1 MSNLLVTPELVAAA
15 AADLA
20 GIGSAIGAA
29 NAAAGA
35 PTMALLAAGADEVSA
50 AVAAV
55 FSSYAQQY
63 QALSAAAAAFHD
75 QFVRALAAG
84 AGAYAGAEAANVE
97 QQLLNAINAPTLA
110 LLGRPLIGN
119 GADGAVGTGQ
129 AGGAGGL
136 LYGNGGNGGSGAA
149 GQAGGAAAVELAR
162 ALVRAVAE
170 SHGVAAVL
178 FAATP
183 PRRRPSTGVIRREP
197 AERTRLSDTRNTVDH
212 IIFQGERSPSLTHKR
227 TKRQP
232 AIAAGLNAPRRNRV
246 GRQHGWPADV
256 PSAEQRRAQ
265 RQRDL
270 EAIRRAYAEMV
281 ATSHEI
287 DDDTA
292 ELALLSMHLD
302 DEQRRLEAGMKLGWH
317 PYHFPDEPDSKQ

>member
-1 MSNLLVTPELVAAA
+1 MSGHALAARTLLA
-15 AADLA
+15 AADELVGGPQSRLRPPRWPA
-20 GIGSAIGAA
+20 TPRAHGGPRPSSLRERWSALWRSRTA
-29 NAAAGA
+29 
-35 PTMALLAAGADEVSA
+35 S
-50 AVAAV
+50 
-55 FSSYAQQY
+55 
-63 QALSAAAAAFHD
+63 
-75 QFVRALAAG
+75 
-84 AGAYAGAEAANVE
+84 
-97 QQLLNAINAPTLA
+97 
-110 LLGRPLIGN
+110 RPFC
-119 GADGAVGTGQ
+119 
-129 AGGAGGL
+129 
-136 LYGNGGNGGSGAA
+136 SP
-149 GQAGGAAAVELAR
+149 R
-162 ALVRAVAE
+162 R
-170 SHGVAAVL
+170 
-178 FAATP
+178 P

>member
-1 MSNLLVTPELVAAA
+1 MC
-15 AADLA
+15 
-20 GIGSAIGAA
+20 
-29 NAAAGA
+29 
-35 PTMALLAAGADEVSA
+35 
-50 AVAAV
+50 
-55 FSSYAQQY
+55 SSD
-63 QALSAAAAAFHD
+63 LSALWRSRTAS
-75 QFVRALAAG
+75 
-84 AGAYAGAEAANVE
+84 
-97 QQLLNAINAPTLA
+97 
-110 LLGRPLIGN
+110 RPFC
-119 GADGAVGTGQ
+119 
-129 AGGAGGL
+129 
-136 LYGNGGNGGSGAA
+136 SP
-149 GQAGGAAAVELAR
+149 R
-162 ALVRAVAE
+162 R
-170 SHGVAAVL
+170 
-178 FAATP
+178 P

>member
-1 MSNLLVTPELVAAA
+1 MSGHALAARTLLA
-15 AADLA
+15 AADELVGGPPVEASAAALA
-20 GIGSAIGAA
+20 GD
-29 NAAAGA
+29 AAGA
-35 PTMALLAAGADEVSA
+35 WRT
-50 AVAAV
+50 
-55 FSSYAQQY
+55 
-63 QALSAAAAAFHD
+63 
-75 QFVRALAAG
+75 
-84 AGAYAGAEAANVE
+84 
-97 QQLLNAINAPTLA
+97 
-110 LLGRPLIGN
+110 
-119 GADGAVGTGQ
+119 
-129 AGGAGGL
+129 
-136 LYGNGGNGGSGAA
+136 
-149 GQAGGAAAVELAR
+149 AAVELAR

>member
-1 MSNLLVTPELVAAA
+1 MSGHALAARTLLA
-15 AADLA
+15 AADELVGGPPVEASAAALA
-20 GIGSAIGAA
+20 GD
-29 NAAAGA
+29 AAGA
-35 PTMALLAAGADEVSA
+35 WRT
-50 AVAAV
+50 
-55 FSSYAQQY
+55 
-63 QALSAAAAAFHD
+63 
-75 QFVRALAAG
+75 
-84 AGAYAGAEAANVE
+84 
-97 QQLLNAINAPTLA
+97 
-110 LLGRPLIGN
+110 
-119 GADGAVGTGQ
+119 
-129 AGGAGGL
+129 
-136 LYGNGGNGGSGAA
+136 
-149 GQAGGAAAVELAR
+149 AAVELAR

-178 FAATP
+178 FAATA
-183 PRRRPSTGVIRREP
+183 